1 MRRTRRQ
8 RDNDVQGCPVPC
20 HGFRFRRCGAAR
32 EPGLRRDDDRR
43 QRGPDPDVTPTHI
56 ARTHGV
62 ARVVACVAR
71 VRRMRHRR
79 AGCRI
84 ALARHRFWHEVDRG
98 PREVVDRLEMDGV
111 RHTQQQCLRDAI
123 TRAVPRGTRVL
134 ISQDQNTFLRLELA
148 ELSIP
153 WVTPVDNMSQAA
165 YEVVIVP
172 GSECGGESLSAKAVR

>member
-1 MRRTRRQ
+1 
-8 RDNDVQGCPVPC
+8 
-20 HGFRFRRCGAAR
+20 
-32 EPGLRRDDDRR
+32 LRRDDDRR
-43 QRGPDPDVTPTHI
+43 QRGPDPDVTPITLRELMELR
-56 ARTHGV
+56 ASSP
-62 ARVVACVAR
+62 AWRVF
-71 VRRMRHRR
+71 
-79 AGCRI
+79 AGCVIVVLAVGLLLHVTASGMKSI
-84 ALARHRFWHEVDRG
+84 ADQEKSSIVSKWTAFD
-98 PREVVDRLEMDGV
+98 
-111 RHTQQQCLRDAI
+111 TQQECLRDAI